1 MDQGEVAIRECQLR
15 ELHDELSN
23 HARLRSGLRIFTL
36 AQVLEWLKEK
46 TVEAHIV
53 TPPSRAR

>member
-1 MDQGEVAIRECQLR
+1 MNQGELEVRERQLR

-36 AQVLEWLKEK
+36 SQVLEWLKEK
-46 TVEAHIV
+46 TVEVHIS
-53 TPPSRAR
+53 TPPLR